1 MGNLKKI
8 FSGKWS
14 ISILILLIIGVN
26 FLATVWHTRFD
37 FTDEK
42 RFTLSNHTIQLLS
55 QIQEP
60 VNITVLLEGD
70 LKSEF
75 KKLSNS
81 TKELLQNFKNYGG
94 NNIQFT
100 FEMPGEGLDDS
111 AKAIV
116 FDSLVNLGLR
126 PTTQK
131 VQIKE
136 GEATSQR
143 QIFPGAVINYRDRTI
158 AIDFLQGQIQKS
170 VFNSSEII
178 DRETL
183 NSAEA
188 LLEYKFANAIQ
199 KITMESVPVVA
210 YAYGNGE
217 PPYGFYPVNDVF
229 QSLGTNYIVDT
240 FNLKSNTIIDEKSIS
255 TLVIVKPTLPFTDED
270 KFKLDQFVMHGGKL
284 LFFVDVLYAERDS
297 LQNGELV
304 AYSRDL
310 NLNDLLFRY
319 GARINTDLISD
330 KHCDK
335 IPIEVGN
342 IGDQSQKQLLPWP
355 YSPLLQSGSDHPI
368 VKNQGDILAQF
379 ANSIDTI
386 AVPGI
391 TKSILLST
399 SVNSNSIPTPTI
411 VSLNSLEI
419 EEDIKKYNKKNI
431 PVGVLLEGKFK
442 SLFANRAS
450 AEQMDWMKQNQ
461 SEFLSNA
468 TNSGKII
475 VVADADVVINQV
487 SESIG
492 PLPMGTNKYTKIGYA
507 NRDFFLNCTE
517 YLANEN
523 NMLEARAKDYTL
535 RLLDLKKIEE
545 EKTFWQMMNIVFP
558 ILLIVLFAI
567 IFQWLRKRKFSK

>member
-1 MGNLKKI
+1 MGKINKI

-14 ISILILLIIGVN
+14 IAILLLLIIGVN
-26 FLATVWHTRFD
+26 GLASLWHARLD

-42 RFTLSNHTIQLLS
+42 RFTLSNHTIELLS
-55 QIQEP
+55 HIQEP
-60 VNITVLLEGD
+60 VHITVLLDGD

-81 TKELLQNFKNYGG
+81 SKELLQNFKNYGG

-100 FEMPGEGLDDS
+100 FEMPGDGLDDS

-143 QIFPGAVINYRDRTI
+143 QIFPGAVIQYKDRTL

-170 VFNSSEII
+170 VFNSSEIL

-188 LLEYKFANAIQ
+188 LLEFKFANAIQ

-217 PPYGFYPVNDVF
+217 PPYGYYPVNDVF
-229 QSLGTNYIVDT
+229 QTLGTNYIVDT
-240 FNLKSNTIIDEKSIS
+240 LNLKSNTIIDEKSIS

-368 VKNQGDILAQF
+368 VKNQGDVFAQF

-386 AVPGI
+386 AAPGI

-411 VSLNSLEI
+411 VSLNGLQI

-450 AEQMDWMKQNQ
+450 AEQIDWMKQNQ

-468 TNSGKII
+468 INPGKII
-475 VVADADVVINQV
+475 VVADADIVVNQV

-535 RLLDLKKIEE
+535 RLLDLKKIDE
-545 EKTFWQMMNIVFP
+545 EKTFWQMMNIIFP

-567 IFQWLRKRKFSK
+567 VFQWLRKRKFSK